1 MEEDRNFLAQ
11 DNNYRTLKAFQKA
24 ECIYDVTFYFA
35 HQFLKSG
42 DRTIDQMIQAA
53 RSGKQNLAEGNIDGI
68 TSREMELRLTNV
80 NRASLHELLLDY
92 EDYLRVRGLEQWRH
106 DDPRCVQTRAFCR
119 AHLDSAIY
127 REKIKE
133 RSDETIANIA
143 ITLIHQCDAL
153 IRGLIEWKKRDVLEN
168 GGIKEE
174 MYRARKEWQKRN
186 GAYGKIDNGYY
197 GRNGSNGGNGS
208 YGSYGRYGQ
217 NGGNGQRPNWQ
228 QPSQPN
234 QPAGPTP
241 PTQPAQPSQPT
252 PPTDPSQPSQPTGP
266 IKPTQPTGP
275 ATPNQPTGPSQPITS
290 K

>member
-92 EDYLRVRGLEQWRH
+92 EDYLRVRGLEQWRY

-153 IRGLIEWKKRDVLEN
+153 IRGLIEWKKRDFLEN

-197 GRNGSNGGNGS
+197 GGSRSNGGNGS
-208 YGSYGRYGQ
+208 YGSYGRYGQNGQ

-234 QPAGPTP
+234 QPAN
-241 PTQPAQPSQPT
+241 PSQPT
-252 PPTDPSQPSQPTGP
+252 PPTQPSQPTGP
-266 IKPTQPTGP
+266 TQPTNPSQPTGP
-275 ATPNQPTGPSQPITS
+275 ANPNQPTPPITP

>member
-92 EDYLRVRGLEQWRH
+92 EDYLRVRGLEQWRY

-153 IRGLIEWKKRDVLEN
+153 IRGLIEWKKRDFLEN

-197 GRNGSNGGNGS
+197 GGSRSNGS
-208 YGSYGRYGQ
+208 YGGNGSYGRYGQ

-234 QPAGPTP
+234 QPAGPAG
-241 PTQPAQPSQPT
+241 PANPNQPSQPSQPNQTAGPT
-252 PPTDPSQPSQPTGP
+252 PPTQPSQPTGP
-266 IKPTQPTGP
+266 ANPGQPTAP
-275 ATPNQPTGPSQPITS
+275 TPPITP

>member
-92 EDYLRVRGLEQWRH
+92 EDYLRVRGLEQWRY

-153 IRGLIEWKKRDVLEN
+153 IRGLIEWKKRDFLEN

-197 GRNGSNGGNGS
+197 GGNGS
-208 YGSYGRYGQ
+208 YGSYGGNGGNGRYGRYGQ
-217 NGGNGQRPNWQ
+217 NGQNGQRPNWQ

-234 QPAGPTP
+234 QPAGPT
-241 PTQPAQPSQPT
+241 QPSQPNQ
-252 PPTDPSQPSQPTGP
+252 PANPSQ
-266 IKPTQPTGP
+266 PTQPTGP
-275 ATPNQPTGPSQPITS
+275 TNPTQPTPPITP